1 VKQYMLNWQ
10 FLPEGWGKRMIQIS
24 TWQLYCLMML
34 FEIGSTT
41 VFGLGIDANEDAW
54 LAILTAM
61 FFGFLLIWLF
71 TELHRRYPDRNLIEI
86 IQQNFGK
93 WLAIPLAMLY
103 GLEFFWIATLNFRE
117 FGELISMILLPN
129 IPLAMIL
136 IIFMLTVV
144 YVLFLGCEVLARM
157 GEIMFPIVV
166 FFIIATIFLI
176 SASGEVS
183 LHRLQPV
190 LGNGLSQVYPRR
202 HATLA
207 RQIIDNGGTL
217 VSEFP
222 LITPPLP
229 AHFPRRNRIIS
240 GLSLGVLVIEA
251 ALRCGSLVTVRCAL
265 EQGRDVFALPGPIG
279 NPGSEGPHWLIKQ
292 GAVPVTSPEDIVEYW
307 QNELAWL
314 TDTSDSI
321 NNCADQPSVALPFP
335 ELLANVGDEVTPVD
349 VVAERAGQSVPVT
362 VAQLLELELAG
373 WIAAVPGGYV
383 RLRRASHVRR
393 THVFV

>member
-1 VKQYMLNWQ
+1 MTPDEIWLRLMKVSSLYGDRMVEVAQRLCAAASVDREALHAVGMTAAQAKLFFRLDEHELDETRRWLEQPDHHLLRGDDPRYPLRLKAIADYPGALLVSGDLALLHSAQLAVIGSRSHSWY
-10 FLPEGWGKRMIQIS
+10 GARWGK
-24 TWQLYCLMML
+24 L
-34 FEIGSTT
+34 FSETLAHKGITITSGLA
-41 VFGLGIDANEDAW
+41 LGIDGVAHRGA
-54 LAILTAM
+54 LAA
-61 FFGFLLIWLF
+61 
-71 TELHRRYPDRNLIEI
+71 E
-86 IQQNFGK
+86 GK
-93 WLAIPLAMLY
+93 T
-103 GLEFFWIATLNFRE
+103 IA
-117 FGELISMILLPN
+117 
-129 IPLAMIL
+129 
-136 IIFMLTVV
+136 
-144 YVLFLGCEVLARM
+144 
-157 GEIMFPIVV
+157 
-166 FFIIATIFLI
+166 
-176 SASGEVS
+176 
-183 LHRLQPV
+183 V

-251 ALRCGSLVTVRCAL
+251 ALRSGSLVTVRCAL

-307 QNELAWL
+307 HNELTWL

>member
-1 VKQYMLNWQ
+1 MTPDEIWLRLMKVSSLYGDRMVEVAQRLCAAASVDREALHAVGMTAAQAKLFFRLDEHELDETRRWLEQPDHHLLRGDDPRYPLRLKAIADYPGALLVSGGLALLHSAQ
-10 FLPEGWGKRMIQIS
+10 LAVIGSRSHSLYGACWGK
-24 TWQLYCLMML
+24 L
-34 FEIGSTT
+34 FSETLAHKGITITSGLA
-41 VFGLGIDANEDAW
+41 LGIDGVAHRGA
-54 LAILTAM
+54 LAA
-61 FFGFLLIWLF
+61 
-71 TELHRRYPDRNLIEI
+71 E
-86 IQQNFGK
+86 GK
-93 WLAIPLAMLY
+93 T
-103 GLEFFWIATLNFRE
+103 IA
-117 FGELISMILLPN
+117 
-129 IPLAMIL
+129 
-136 IIFMLTVV
+136 
-144 YVLFLGCEVLARM
+144 
-157 GEIMFPIVV
+157 
-166 FFIIATIFLI
+166 
-176 SASGEVS
+176 
-183 LHRLQPV
+183 V

-222 LITPPLP
+222 LVTPPLP

-251 ALRCGSLVTVRCAL
+251 ALRSGSLVTVRCAL

-307 QNELAWL
+307 HNELAWL

-321 NNCADQPSVALPFP
+321 NICVDQPSVALPFP

>member
-1 VKQYMLNWQ
+1 MTPDEIWLRLMKVSSLYGDRMVEIAQRLCAAASVDREALHAVGMTAAQAKLFFRLDEHELDETRRWLEQPDHHLLRGDDPRYPLRLKAIADYPGALLVSGGLALLHSAQLAVIGSRSHSWY
-10 FLPEGWGKRMIQIS
+10 GARWGK
-24 TWQLYCLMML
+24 L
-34 FEIGSTT
+34 FSETLAHKGITITSGLA
-41 VFGLGIDANEDAW
+41 LGIDGVAHRGA
-54 LAILTAM
+54 LAA
-61 FFGFLLIWLF
+61 
-71 TELHRRYPDRNLIEI
+71 E
-86 IQQNFGK
+86 GK
-93 WLAIPLAMLY
+93 T
-103 GLEFFWIATLNFRE
+103 IA
-117 FGELISMILLPN
+117 
-129 IPLAMIL
+129 
-136 IIFMLTVV
+136 
-144 YVLFLGCEVLARM
+144 
-157 GEIMFPIVV
+157 
-166 FFIIATIFLI
+166 
-176 SASGEVS
+176 
-183 LHRLQPV
+183 V

-251 ALRCGSLVTVRCAL
+251 ALRSGSLVTVRCAL

>member
-1 VKQYMLNWQ
+1 MTPDEIWLRLMKVSSLYGDRMVEIAQRLCAAASVDREALHAVGMTAAQAKLFFRLDEHELDETRRWLEQPDHHLLRGDDPRYPLRLKAIADYPGALLVSGGLALLHSAQLAVIGSRSHSWY
-10 FLPEGWGKRMIQIS
+10 GACWGK
-24 TWQLYCLMML
+24 L
-34 FEIGSTT
+34 FSETLAQKGITITSGLA
-41 VFGLGIDANEDAW
+41 LGIDGVAHRGA
-54 LAILTAM
+54 LAA
-61 FFGFLLIWLF
+61 
-71 TELHRRYPDRNLIEI
+71 E
-86 IQQNFGK
+86 GK
-93 WLAIPLAMLY
+93 T
-103 GLEFFWIATLNFRE
+103 IA
-117 FGELISMILLPN
+117 
-129 IPLAMIL
+129 
-136 IIFMLTVV
+136 
-144 YVLFLGCEVLARM
+144 
-157 GEIMFPIVV
+157 
-166 FFIIATIFLI
+166 
-176 SASGEVS
+176 
-183 LHRLQPV
+183 V

-251 ALRCGSLVTVRCAL
+251 ALRSGSLVTVRCAL

-307 QNELAWL
+307 HNELAWL
-314 TDTSDSI
+314 TDTSVSI
-321 NNCADQPSVALPFP
+321 NICVDQPSVALPFP

>member
-1 VKQYMLNWQ
+1 MTPDEIWLRLMKVSSLYGDRMVEIAQRLCAAASVDREALHAVGMTAAQAKLFFRLDEHELDETRRWLEQPDHHLLRGDDPRYPLRLKSIADYPGALLVSGGLALLHSAQLAVIGSRSHSWY
-10 FLPEGWGKRMIQIS
+10 GARWGK
-24 TWQLYCLMML
+24 L
-34 FEIGSTT
+34 FSETLAQKGITITSGLA
-41 VFGLGIDANEDAW
+41 LGIDGVAHRGA
-54 LAILTAM
+54 LAA
-61 FFGFLLIWLF
+61 
-71 TELHRRYPDRNLIEI
+71 E
-86 IQQNFGK
+86 GK
-93 WLAIPLAMLY
+93 T
-103 GLEFFWIATLNFRE
+103 IA
-117 FGELISMILLPN
+117 
-129 IPLAMIL
+129 
-136 IIFMLTVV
+136 
-144 YVLFLGCEVLARM
+144 
-157 GEIMFPIVV
+157 
-166 FFIIATIFLI
+166 
-176 SASGEVS
+176 
-183 LHRLQPV
+183 V

-251 ALRCGSLVTVRCAL
+251 ALRSGSLVTVRCAL

-307 QNELAWL
+307 HNELAWL

>member
-1 VKQYMLNWQ
+1 MTPDEIWLRLMKVSSLYGDRMVEVAQRLCAAASVDREALHAVGMTAAQAKLFFRLDEHELDETRRWLEQPDHHLLRGDDPRYPLRLKAIADYPGALLVSGDLALLHSAQLAVIGSRSHSWY
-10 FLPEGWGKRMIQIS
+10 GARWGK
-24 TWQLYCLMML
+24 L
-34 FEIGSTT
+34 FSETLAHKGITITSGLA
-41 VFGLGIDANEDAW
+41 LGIDGVAHRGA
-54 LAILTAM
+54 LAA
-61 FFGFLLIWLF
+61 
-71 TELHRRYPDRNLIEI
+71 E
-86 IQQNFGK
+86 GK
-93 WLAIPLAMLY
+93 T
-103 GLEFFWIATLNFRE
+103 IA
-117 FGELISMILLPN
+117 
-129 IPLAMIL
+129 
-136 IIFMLTVV
+136 
-144 YVLFLGCEVLARM
+144 
-157 GEIMFPIVV
+157 
-166 FFIIATIFLI
+166 
-176 SASGEVS
+176 
-183 LHRLQPV
+183 V

-251 ALRCGSLVTVRCAL
+251 ALRSGSLVTVRCAL

-307 QNELAWL
+307 HNELAWL
-314 TDTSDSI
+314 TDMSDSI
-321 NNCADQPSVALPFP
+321 NICVDQPSVALPFP